1 MKEKM
6 RFEYVYRNTAS
17 DLWQLSMYY
26 TYGSMVGVCNIIFTA
41 AMFILAAV
49 RWGESSVWMRTAI
62 VLGCCLFT
70 IFQPLFVYA
79 KARRQAAGIGKDTQI
94 AFDVR
99 GIHIKVGEEV
109 QNLEWKSIKR
119 VSKKPTMI
127 VVFSDTTHGF
137 VLPNRILGTD
147 RKGFYEFVVSLMNH

>member
-70 IFQPLFVYA
+70 IFQPSAKQDIGDRPTGVLRVCRFV
-79 KARRQAAGIGKDTQI
+79 I
-94 AFDVR
+94 
-99 GIHIKVGEEV
+99 E
-109 QNLEWKSIKR
+109 
-119 VSKKPTMI
+119 
-127 VVFSDTTHGF
+127 
-137 VLPNRILGTD
+137 
-147 RKGFYEFVVSLMNH
+147 SLMKNTGTRRKNL